1 MQTGITLNREQKL
14 YVIPSGSGYTCFG
27 FDNAALHHLQM
38 LTQLVSLSM
47 PSRQPGGEGPTLM
60 DKVFQHPLAWKESD
74 WGQVSGYDKYQKVLS
89 LWSQSAAS
97 ERTYFDPGTHPE
109 VCRILERARKSG
121 VQLRL
126 FLGDTQTG
134 RDWMEENDVVGR
146 IGRST
151 GQMKV
156 PLLIPK
162 HDIYGSARGLLPWR
176 VQVPCRSRRR
186 TSRPLQE
193 GRLGSRLRC
202 LPDWSRNQRQ
212 HTSLVSAEV
221 ILTHCAEVKVT
232 HLGEDDG
239 LFGAVDV
246 DPGASSGDTSDGP
259 KGRRGESDRQAV
271 GLLAQHRAAVPA

>member
-162 HDIYGSARGLLPWR
+162 HDIYGSA
-176 VQVPCRSRRR
+176 
-186 TSRPLQE
+186 
-193 GRLGSRLRC
+193 
-202 LPDWSRNQRQ
+202 
-212 HTSLVSAEV
+212 
-221 ILTHCAEVKVT
+221 ILTACVVRIVEATTMRELYRHSKYQTPNLTVAPEDYSPGGYKFRVDRDGELHARFKKVGSAHAYVAFLT
-232 HLGEDDG
+232 GH
-239 LFGAVDV
+239 AINVN
-246 DPGASSGDTSDGP
+246 T
-259 KGRRGESDRQAV
+259 RH
-271 GLLAQHRAAVPA
+271 LLAPK